1 MARLATAQSYD
12 AAMREAMGNG
22 WVNQIINL
30 AETVAANAEA
40 FRAAGRDPNALLAA
54 QIQNVIDG
62 LDTATL
68 ATAAAN
74 LQGLDSVTSEFV
86 RAAIATAQATA
97 AMADAAA
104 QAAQRIADAADYDAK
119 MRSAMGLELV
129 NTIVAIRQQID
140 AMASRYIAAG
150 RRTHTAYPS
159 PLVDFSVAIL
169 GSGAAL
175 GEEGE
180 ILWTVHPGDPVMPTE
195 IPIGSYKDPLTIEE
209 ARKLGIEWVK
219 ILP

>member
-1 MARLATAQSYD
+1 MNEMSKRVYL
-12 AAMREAMGNG
+12 
-22 WVNQIINL
+22 
-30 AETVAANAEA
+30 
-40 FRAAGRDPNALLAA
+40 
-54 QIQNVIDG
+54 
-62 LDTATL
+62 
-68 ATAAAN
+68 
-74 LQGLDSVTSEFV
+74 
-86 RAAIATAQATA
+86 AIARTPRDYLIKTLS
-97 AMADAAA
+97 
-104 QAAQRIADAADYDAK
+104 QRIK
-119 MRSAMGLELV
+119 NSANQAGSYFP
-129 NTIVAIRQQID
+129 A
-140 AMASRYIAAG
+140 YIAASAG
-150 RRTHTAYPS
+150 ELLSEVLMTEWESYEHPAVAQGAAAFRSPLKGYVGVMKLDELDPLLKPIISIINPKGLPHGQAAVRRTHTAYPS